1 MNSWKLSALLLFR
14 VYKDIKHRQSNFSLL
29 FFSRSPLIF
38 VSPYTGIR
46 RSLLVKLN
54 KMNFVYKVLIFVFA
68 ILAVASASPA
78 PSKTTS
84 SAPPT
89 QTGCSSGSLQC
100 CQSLLPSSDSVVSI
114 LLGLLGIVLDS
125 VTGLVGVT
133 CSPINIV
140 GITGVQW

>member
-14 VYKDIKHRQSNFSLL
+14 VYKDIKHRQSNFTLL

-38 VSPYTGIR
+38 VLPYIR
-46 RSLLVKLN
+46 RSLLVKSIT
-54 KMNFVYKVLIFVFA
+54 MNFVYKVLIFVFA

-133 CSPINIV
+133 CSPINLV

>member
-14 VYKDIKHRQSNFSLL
+14 VYKDIKHRQSNFTLL

-38 VSPYTGIR
+38 VSPYIR
-46 RSLLVKLN
+46 RSLLVKLIT
-54 KMNFVYKVLIFVFA
+54 MNFFYKVLIFVFA

-133 CSPINIV
+133 CSPINLV